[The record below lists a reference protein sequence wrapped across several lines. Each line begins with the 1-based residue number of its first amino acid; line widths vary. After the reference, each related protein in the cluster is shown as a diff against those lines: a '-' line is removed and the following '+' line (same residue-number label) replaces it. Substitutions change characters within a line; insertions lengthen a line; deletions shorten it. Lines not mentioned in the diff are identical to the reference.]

1 MKSKQNKKFDRTTF
15 TEDKSR
21 IINFYMAD
29 GFLDIKI
36 KKYLSNVDGE
46 FIDIMIE
53 LYEEFRTVINEVK
66 VFGNKLFNDED
77 ILKILNIEKN
87 MPLNYNYLA
96 GKRIEIIDK
105 YASLGY
111 IYAEV
116 NYEILDKE
124 SKYRKILYVNI
135 DEEKKTYIKEINFD
149 SIPLSVRNICYKEN
163 YLKKGGVF
171 APSAIYE
178 LQNKILATGNFKILS
193 FKAVGIEEQAESLI
207 VMFRGEGKRSKW
219 IAGGILYQFPDK
231 GKLSVGW
238 GNDNV
243 FNNGE
248 HLSLVSYLL
257 LDVRLNNWIN
267 AVLSYNVPYL
277 FNTKLIYLIETELN
291 REQNELFQSYEFSVK
306 TGIGKKMGFFSI
318 YNNYK
323 YKISIL
329 DTNISNIP
337 IRVQNA
343 TTNSAILGLHYDSR
357 NNPFYPLNGFK
368 HYIEFEYAG
377 GILQGYNNFMKY
389 LVEISYYN
397 TLLSRIT
404 NAYKISYGT
413 IIPFG
418 ISVNRDISIDEQ
430 FTLGG
435 YSSVRGIMQDSL
447 GSINEI
453 GTRSGKMYLNGNF
466 ESRMLIYKMIGL
478 SYFVDA
484 GLLYNEMRS
493 INVADIVFSPGF
505 GVFVKTIIGPIRFDL
520 SRPINISGPIQFYL
534 NLGNSF

>member
-1 MKSKQNKKFDRTTF
+1 MKSKKNKKFDRIIF
-15 TEDKSR
+15 TEDKLR
-21 IINFYMAD
+21 IVKHYKGE
-29 GFLDIKI
+29 GFLDIKV
-36 KKYLSNVDGE
+36 KKYSFSGDGE
-46 FIDIMIE
+46 FIDIVIE

-66 VFGNKLFNDED
+66 VFGNKLFSGEK
-77 ILKILNIEKN
+77 ILKILNIDKN
-87 MPLNYNYLA
+87 IPLNYYYLS
-96 GKRIEIIDK
+96 GKRIEIIDE
-105 YASLGY
+105 YAAIGY

-135 DEEKKTYIKEINFD
+135 NEDKKAYIKEINFD

-163 YLKKGGVF
+163 YLNNGDVF
-171 APSAIYE
+171 TPSAIYE
-178 LQNKILATGNFKILS
+178 LQNNILATGNFKMLS
-193 FKAVGIEEQAESLI
+193 FEALGVEEQSESLI
-207 VMFRGEGKRSKW
+207 VMFKGSEKRSKW
-219 IAGGILYQFPDK
+219 IAGGILYQFADK
-231 GKLSVGW
+231 GKLSAGW
-238 GNDNV
+238 GHDNV

-248 HLSLVSYLL
+248 HLSLVSNLL
-257 LDVRLNNWIN
+257 LDVKMNNWIN
-267 AVLSYNVPYL
+267 AVLSYKVPYL
-277 FNTKLIYLIETELN
+277 LNTKLIYLFETEFN
-291 REQNELFQSYEFSVK
+291 RERNELFRNYEFSVK
-306 TGIGKKMGFFSI
+306 TGIGKKIGFFSI

-329 DTNISNIP
+329 DTNVSNIP
-337 IRVQNA
+337 IRIQNA

-377 GILQGYNNFMKY
+377 GILQGYNNYTKY
-389 LVEISYYN
+389 LVEISYYH

-404 NAYKISYGT
+404 NAFKIYYGV
-413 IIPFG
+413 IIPYG

-447 GSINEI
+447 GPVNEI
-453 GTRSGKMYLNGNF
+453 GTRSGKMYLGGNF
-466 ESRMLIYKMIGL
+466 ESRMLIYKIVGL

-493 INVADIVFSPGF
+493 INARNIVFTPGF
-505 GVFVKTIIGPIRFDL
+505 GIFVKTIIGPVRFDL
-520 SRPINISGPIQFYL
+520 SRPINVSGPIQFYL